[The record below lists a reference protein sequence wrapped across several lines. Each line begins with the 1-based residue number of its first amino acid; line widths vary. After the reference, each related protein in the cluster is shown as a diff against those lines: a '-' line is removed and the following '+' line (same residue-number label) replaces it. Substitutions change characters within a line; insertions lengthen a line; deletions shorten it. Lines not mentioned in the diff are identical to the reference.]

1 MRLISGIKMVKEKRS
16 GEEKMKFHT
25 RTAAEAVRALNTD
38 MTEGLRETESAR
50 RRRQY
55 GDNRLTGK
63 KKRSILRRFLS
74 QFGDT
79 MILILIAAAA
89 VSFAASVINGETG
102 ELAEPI
108 LILAIVVV
116 NAVMGVVQESRAARA
131 IDALRGMSA
140 PRARVIRNG
149 REEIIDAVGLVPGD
163 IVLLEAG
170 DTVPADGRILECAGF
185 KADESALTGEAQPA
199 DKAPNAVLPE
209 NTSAGDMKNMVFSGT
224 CAVCGTAKFAV
235 TATGMETQM
244 GKIAGL
250 MDDEPEMETPLQ
262 RRLAQLGRYLCVAA
276 GAACLMVFIAGLIDG
291 NDPAEI
297 FMTAVSL
304 AVSAIPEGLP
314 AVVTIVL
321 AMGVRRMA
329 AKNAIVHS
337 LPAVETLG
345 CASVIC
351 TDKTGTLTQNKM
363 TVVKAYCD
371 ETGELEHV
379 TGSDGE
385 GVRRLLSAC
394 TLCCNGSV
402 YRDGGKERAV
412 GDPTETAIISAAL
425 KNGTDKRGLDAKHPR
440 LMELPFDSERK
451 LMTTVVKLNDKA
463 AVIVKGAY
471 DVLQTKCVNGNLR
484 RAGRACSEMAES
496 ALRVI
501 AVGYKIINWPAKS
514 DDTDSLENNLTL
526 MGLLG
531 LADPPRKEAAAA
543 VRLCR
548 RAGITPVMITGDHI
562 ATASAVARELG
573 IMREGCIAVTGAE
586 LDRMSETELDGK
598 IEKIAVYARV
608 TPENK
613 LRVVKAWQR
622 KGSVVAMTG
631 DGVNDAPA
639 LKAADIGCAMGL
651 SGTDA
656 ARSAADMTLSDDN
669 FATVVCAV
677 KEGRGIYSNIQKVA
691 GFLLGTN
698 MGEILTVFIA
708 MLLWRR
714 SPLNSL
720 QLLWIN
726 LVTDGMPAIALGMEP
741 VESSVMSRAP
751 RPKNEGLLSNGFGV
765 RIAVQGLLFGA
776 ISLAAYWL
784 GESITGT
791 AAGGQTMTFA
801 VLGLSQLVQ
810 AYNMRS
816 EKSVFEIGIFEN
828 RRLNA
833 AAAVSAA
840 LMLAVLLTP
849 IASVFG
855 LVYLTPRLYALAG
868 ILVILPMAITELFK
882 AAGLI
887 LSRKAYKR

>member
-1 MRLISGIKMVKEKRS
+1 
-16 GEEKMKFHT
+16 MKYHT
-25 RTAAEAVRALNTD
+25 LTAAKTVRALNTD
-38 MTEGLRETESAR
+38 MTEGLKEAEASK

-55 GDNRLTGK
+55 GENRLSGK
-63 KKRSILRRFLS
+63 KKKSVLRRFLS
-74 QFGDT
+74 QLGDT
-79 MILILIAAAA
+79 MILILIAAAV
-89 VSFAASVINGETG
+89 VSFAASIINGETG

-108 LILAIVVV
+108 LILAIVIA
-116 NAVMGVVQESRAARA
+116 NAVMGVVQESKAARA
-131 IDALRGMSA
+131 LDALRGMSA
-140 PRARVIRNG
+140 PQARVIRNG
-149 REEIIDAVGLVPGD
+149 REEIIDASGLVPGD
-163 IVLLEAG
+163 IVLLETG
-170 DTVPADGRILECAGF
+170 NTVPADGRILECAGL
-185 KADESALTGEAQPA
+185 KVDEAALTGESEPTE
-199 DKAPNAVLPE
+199 KTPGAVFPE

-224 CAVCGTAKFAV
+224 CVTCGTAKCAV

-250 MDDEPEMETPLQ
+250 IDDEPETVTPLQ
-262 RRLAQLGRYLCVAA
+262 QRLAQLGKYLCIAA
-276 GAACLMVFIAGLIDG
+276 GAACLIVFVTGLIEG
-291 NDPAEI
+291 SDPAEI

-363 TVVKAYCD
+363 TVVKAYCN
-371 ETGELEHV
+371 ETGELESV
-379 TGSDGE
+379 TGRDSE
-385 GVRRLLSAC
+385 GVRRLLSMC
-394 TLCCNGSV
+394 VLCCNGSV
-402 YRDGGKERAV
+402 YRDGRKERAV
-412 GDPTETAIISAAL
+412 GDPTETAIIRAAM
-425 KNGTDKRGLDAKHPR
+425 KNGADKRRLDGKYPR
-440 LMELPFDSERK
+440 MAELPFDSERK
-451 LMTTVVKLNDKA
+451 LMTTVIRLGDKA

-471 DVLQTKCVNGNLR
+471 DVLQTRCVTGNMR
-484 RAGRACSEMAES
+484 RAGRASDEMTKS

-501 AVGYKIINWPAKS
+501 AVGYKITQWPVKS
-514 DDTDSLENNLTL
+514 ADMDSLETNLTF

-531 LADPPRKEAAAA
+531 LADPPRKEASAA
-543 VRLCR
+543 VKLCR

-562 ATASAVARELG
+562 ATASAIARKLG
-573 IMREGCIAVTGAE
+573 IMKEGSLAVTGAE
-586 LDRMSETELDGK
+586 LDRMSERELDNA
-598 IEKIAVYARV
+598 IEKIAVYARA

-613 LRVVKAWQR
+613 LRVVKAWQK

-669 FATVVCAV
+669 FATVVHAV
-677 KEGRGIYSNIQKVA
+677 KEGRGIYSNIQKVV

-698 MGEILTVFIA
+698 MGEILTVFTA

-741 VESSVMSRAP
+741 VENSVMSRAP
-751 RPKNEGLLSNGFGV
+751 RTKNEGLLSNGFGA
-765 RIAVQGLLFGA
+765 RIVVQGLLFGA
-776 ISLAAYWL
+776 ISLIAYWT
-784 GESITGT
+784 GERFTGT
-791 AAGGQTMTFA
+791 APGGQTMAFA

-816 EKSVFEIGIFEN
+816 EKSVFEIGIFGN

-833 AAAVSAA
+833 AAAASAA
-840 LMLAVLLTP
+840 LMLAVLFTP
-849 IASVFG
+849 LASVFG

-868 ILVILPMAITELFK
+868 ILVILPMAITETCK

-887 LSRKAYKR
+887 LNRKNR